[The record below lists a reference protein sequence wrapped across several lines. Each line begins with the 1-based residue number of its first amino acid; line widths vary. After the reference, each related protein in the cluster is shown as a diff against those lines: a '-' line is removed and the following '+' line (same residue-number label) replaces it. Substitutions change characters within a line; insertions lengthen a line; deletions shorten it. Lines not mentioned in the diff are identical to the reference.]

1 MATTKVTLNVEFDD
15 VVISMFTDWS
25 MTAGEDE
32 IGLASYHLYVRK
44 NNSFATHVMHRA
56 ATKFIEDN
64 SSMIELLGLDE
75 EQVVVLVHKLIKREV
90 KRIGKLD

>member
-25 MTAGEDE
+25 MTAGEDA
-32 IGLASYHLYVRK
+32 ISLASYHLYVRK
-44 NNSFATHVMHRA
+44 DKSFATHVMHRA
-56 ATKFIEDN
+56 VTKFMEDN
-64 SSMIELLGLDE
+64 TSMIELLELDE
-75 EQVVVLVHKLIKREV
+75 EQVTVLVLKLIKHEV

>member
-1 MATTKVTLNVEFDD
+1 MTTTKVTLNVEFDD

-25 MTAGEDE
+25 MTAGESE
-32 IGLASYHLYVRK
+32 IGLASYHLYVRENK
-44 NNSFATHVMHRA
+44 SFATHVMHRA
-56 ATKFIEDN
+56 ATKFMEDN

-75 EQVVVLVHKLIKREV
+75 EQVVVLVHKLIKHEV

>member
-1 MATTKVTLNVEFDD
+1 MIKSMVTLNVEFDD

-25 MTAGEDE
+25 TTAGDDE
-32 IGLASYHLYVRK
+32 IGLASYHMYVRDDK
-44 NNSFATHVMHRA
+44 SFATYVMHRA
-56 ATKFIEDN
+56 ATKFMEDN

-75 EQVVVLVHKLIKREV
+75 EQVVVLAHKLIKHEV